1 MNVVIMARWDLEL
14 HRLIFRLDYPKAYS
28 IFAAWGQI
36 LQRLDSAGIWT
47 QLGEDTSRSI
57 VAIGEDKSK
66 NRVHVLNVRLNDTD
80 GVLEGHPIRSYREF
94 DDEFRRVNEI
104 LQLLNIQQYTR
115 LGVRFYFL
123 EPQKEFEA
131 ARKLVADQLRNEYLD
146 MFKDE
151 LSDIGIVTVHGEGD
165 EKWRFSVGPL
175 GRAEYKNWFAAPD
188 EVKCD
193 CALIFDIDCYVDSYK
208 DSKLDLRKLVAL
220 YYDKALSQ
228 AERVLGFLKPKE

>member
-1 MNVVIMARWDLEL
+1 LEL

-36 LQRLDSAGIWT
+36 LQKLDSSAIWT
-47 QLGEDTSRSI
+47 QLGEDISRSI
-57 VAIGEDKSK
+57 VAFGEDDSK
-66 NRVHVLNVRLNDTD
+66 NRVHVLNVRVNDID
-80 GVLEGHPIRSYREF
+80 GAFEGHPIKSYREF

-104 LQLLNIQQYTR
+104 LQMLNIQEYTR

-123 EPQKEFEA
+123 EPQEEFEP

-146 MFKDE
+146 VFRDE
-151 LSDIGIVTVHGEGD
+151 LSDIGIATVHGEGD

-188 EVKCD
+188 GVKFD
-193 CALIFDIDCYVDSYK
+193 CALIFDIDCYTQSYK
-208 DSKLDLRKLVAL
+208 DSKLDMRKLVAL
-220 YYDKALSQ
+220 YYDNALSQ
-228 AERVLGFLKPKE
+228 AERVWDCLKPKD